1 MEKRLTTLLACLF
14 LFIGGVIAQTKVSGT
29 VVSQEDEEP
38 VIGASVLV
46 VGTQVGTVTDANGH
60 FSLTC
65 PAGKTMLRITYVG
78 MEPLEV
84 SARPNMRI
92 VLTSDQ
98 KALDEVIVVAFG
110 TAKKS
115 AFTGS
120 AKVVGSEE
128 LSLSQVSDV
137 TSALAGAVPG
147 VQLTS
152 ANGAPGA
159 SSTIRIRGFSSL
171 GAGMDPLVIVDGAPY
186 SGDLNN
192 LNPNDVE
199 SMTVLKD
206 AASNALYG
214 ARGANGVIMITT
226 KRAKQGEAKVVF
238 DAKWGANS
246 RALQH
251 YDVFKTP
258 QAYYE
263 THYKALENYYR
274 RGAENP
280 ASEAAAYDAWVS
292 ANSVLTGSAGSGG
305 LGYNIWTVPDGQP
318 LIGRDGKLNPNA
330 TLGRKY
336 TYRGQDYWITPDD
349 WEKEGTRTGL
359 RQEYNASVSGATERS
374 NFYMSMGYLNNEGIT
389 DKSDMERYTARL
401 RGDYQAKK
409 WLKVGGNVSYT
420 RFNYNSLSNNGSS
433 SSTANIWAFTSQMAP
448 IYPLWMRDGQ
458 GNIMEDDNYLKMMD
472 YGNTMNAGLTRPF
485 INNANPIMDLR
496 LNTNNNEGNAATG
509 NAFADFTILP
519 GLVFTVN
526 GTFNL
531 DETRVTYVY
540 NPYYGQFDTTG
551 GTVEKEH
558 IRSYNYNFQQLL
570 NYNTTIKQV
579 HNIGAMLGHEYYDSR
594 AAYLW
599 ASKSQMFDQKN
610 KELSGAV
617 VDGKSSGSYRSRYN
631 NEGYF
636 GRLLYDYDMKYFFS
650 GSYRRDASSRF
661 DPDYRWGS
669 FWSIGASWLM
679 NKESFF
685 NVGWV
690 DELKLKASYGSQ
702 GNDNIG
708 AYRYTNTYSLS
719 NSGGRPGLSFSGKGT
734 RDISW
739 ETNGNFNA
747 GIEFSLFKGRVTG
760 DIEYYYRKTTD
771 MLFSFSVAPSL
782 GYASYYD
789 NVGDLYNTGVEADFN
804 VNILRK
810 KDLQWDFHL
819 NLATL
824 KNRITKLHP
833 DKKTAITYDASGKAW
848 EGYTSG
854 SFFIAEDE
862 SMYTWRMKD
871 WAGVDPETGQA
882 QWWKSVYEQ
891 TSVQSKNEAGELLWE
906 TKEDEEG
913 NTVFVLDGSGNKIP
927 VMEDIDVWYDSKGNV
942 IADPDSYEGTDI
954 LRRKQVDREKTKDYS
969 EADYYV
975 TKKSTLP
982 KLYGGFGTTVRFY
995 GFDFSINC
1003 SYSLGGKQ
1011 YDSTYASFM
1020 ANPEANSTGTNIH
1033 RDILNAWS
1041 ETNKGS
1047 DIPRWQYADTNV
1059 SSQST
1064 RFFTD
1069 ASYLNIEN
1077 INFGYT
1083 LPRNFTRKFQVEG
1096 LRLYF
1101 AAENVYYWSKRKGFD
1116 PRQSY
1121 SGAPNATTY
1130 SPMRTIS
1137 GGLTVT
1143 F

>member
-14 LFIGGVIAQTKVSGT
+14 LFIGGVFAQTKVNGT
-29 VVSQEDEEP
+29 VVSQEDGEP
-38 VIGASVLV
+38 IIGATIMV
-46 VGTQVGTVTDANGH
+46 VGTQVGTVTDANGQ

-65 PAGKTMLRITYVG
+65 PEGKKTLRITYVG

-92 VLTSDQ
+92 VLSSDQ
-98 KALDEVIVVAFG
+98 KTLDEVIVVAFG

-171 GAGMDPLVIVDGAPY
+171 GAGMDPLIIVDGAPY

-226 KRAKQGEAKVVF
+226 KRAKQGSDARVVF

-251 YDVFKTP
+251 YDTFRTP
-258 QAYYE
+258 EAYYE
-263 THYKALENYYR
+263 THYKALENYFKN
-274 RGAENP
+274 GGQD
-280 ASEAAAYDAWVS
+280 AYDAWVS
-292 ANSVLTGSAGSGG
+292 ANSVLTGSASTGG
-305 LGYNIWTVPDGQP
+305 LGYNIWTVPDGQYI
-318 LIGRDGKLNPNA
+318 IGRDGKLNPAA

-336 TYRGQDYWITPDD
+336 TFRGEDYWITPDD
-349 WEKEGTRTGL
+349 WEKEATRTGL
-359 RQEYNASVSGATERS
+359 RQEYNASVSAATDRS
-374 NFYMSMGYLNNEGIT
+374 SFYLSMGYLNNEGIT
-389 DKSDMERYTARL
+389 DASDMERYTARL
-401 RGDYQAKK
+401 RADYQAKK
-409 WLKVGGNVSYT
+409 WMKVGGNISYT

-433 SSTANIWAFTSQMAP
+433 TSTANIWAFTSQMAP
-448 IYPLWMRDGQ
+448 IYPVWVRDGQ
-458 GNIMEDDNYLKMMD
+458 GNIKIDDNYLKVMD
-472 YGNTMNAGLTRPF
+472 YGDTMNAGLTRPF
-485 INNANPIMDLR
+485 ISQANPIMDSR
-496 LNTNNNEGNAATG
+496 LNTNNSEGNAASG
-509 NAFADFTILP
+509 NAFVDFTFLP
-519 GLVFTVN
+519 GLTLTLN

-558 IRSYNYNFQQLL
+558 SRLYNYNFQQLL
-570 NYNTTIKQV
+570 NYNTTLAQH

-594 AAYLW
+594 SAYIG
-599 ASKSQMFDQKN
+599 ASKSQMFDQGN

-617 VDGKSSGSYRSRYN
+617 VDGKSSYSYRGRYN

-636 GRLLYDYDMKYFFS
+636 GRVLYDYDMKYFLS
-650 GSYRRDASSRF
+650 ASYRRDASSRF

-669 FWSIGASWLM
+669 FWSIGASWLI

-685 NVGWV
+685 DVDWV

-708 AYRYTNTYSLS
+708 SYRYTNTYSLS
-719 NSGGRPGLSFSGKGT
+719 NSGGRPGLSFSSKGT
-734 RDISW
+734 RDITW

-789 NVGDLYNTGVEADFN
+789 NVGDLYNTGIEADFN
-804 VNILRK
+804 INILRQ

-833 DKKTAITYDASGKAW
+833 DKKTNVFYDASGKVW

-854 SFFIAEDE
+854 SFFISEDTP
-862 SMYTWRMKD
+862 MYTWRMKE
-871 WAGVDPETGQA
+871 WAGVDPETGEA
-882 QWWKSVYEQ
+882 QWWKSVWEQ
-891 TSVQSKNEAGELLWE
+891 TQSKNEAGEPLWE
-906 TKEDEEG
+906 TTKDDDG
-913 NTVFVLDGSGNKIP
+913 NTIYKTDEAGNKIP
-927 VMEDIDVWYDSKGNV
+927 VMEDVWYDKNGNIV
-942 IADPDSYEGTDI
+942 NPDTYEGTDI
-954 LRRKQVDREKTKDYS
+954 LRRKQVDREKTKTYS
-969 EADYYV
+969 DADYFV
-975 TKKSTLP
+975 TKQSTLP
-982 KLYGGFGTTVRFY
+982 KLYGGFGTSVKFY
-995 GFDFSINC
+995 GFDFTINC
-1003 SYSLGGKQ
+1003 SYQIGGKQ
-1011 YDSTYASFM
+1011 YDSTYANFM
-1020 ANPEANSTGTNIH
+1020 ANPEANSTGSNIH

-1047 DIPRWQYADTNV
+1047 DIPRWQYADLNV

-1064 RFFTD
+1064 RFLTD

-1083 LPRNFTRKFQVEG
+1083 LPRSFTRKFQVEG

-1101 AAENVYYWSKRKGFD
+1101 AAENVYYISKRKGFD

-1130 SPMRTIS
+1130 SPMRTLS

>member
-1 MEKRLTTLLACLF
+1 MEKRLTMILACLF
-14 LFIGGVIAQTKVSGT
+14 LSLGMALAQTKVNGT
-29 VVSQEDEEP
+29 VVSQEDGEP
-38 VIGASVLV
+38 IIGATVLV
-46 VGTQVGTVTDANGH
+46 VGTQVGTVTDANGR

-65 PAGKTMLRITYVG
+65 PAGKQTLRITYVG

-98 KALDEVIVVAFG
+98 SALDEVIVVAFG

-128 LSLSQVSDV
+128 LALSQVSDV

-171 GAGMDPLVIVDGAPY
+171 GAGMDPLIIVDGAPY

-226 KRAKQGEAKVVF
+226 KRAKQGQDAKVTF
-238 DAKWGANS
+238 DAKWGANT

-258 QAYYE
+258 EAYYE
-263 THYKALENYYR
+263 THYKALENYYLNQ
-274 RGAENP
+274 GQD
-280 ASEAAAYDAWVS
+280 SYDAWVS

-305 LGYNIWTVPDGQP
+305 LGYNIWTVPAGQYI
-318 LIGRDGKLNPNA
+318 IGRDGKLNPAA
-330 TLGRKY
+330 TLGHMY
-336 TYRGQDYWITPDD
+336 TFRGDDYWITPDD

-359 RQEYNASVSGATERS
+359 RQEYNASVSAATDRS
-374 NFYMSMGYLNNEGIT
+374 SFYMSMGYLDNEGIT
-389 DKSDMERYTARL
+389 DASNMKRYTARL

-409 WLKVGGNVSYT
+409 WLKVGGNVSYA
-420 RFNYNSLSNNGSS
+420 RFDYNSLGNNGSTT
-433 SSTANIWAFTSQMAP
+433 STGNIWAFTSQIAP
-448 IYPLWMRDGQ
+448 IYPIWVRDGNK
-458 GNIMEDDNYLKMMD
+458 NIKIDDNYLKVMD

-485 INNANPIMDLR
+485 INNANPIMDSR
-496 LNTNNNEGNAATG
+496 LNTRNSEGNAASG
-509 NAFADFTILP
+509 HAFADFTIIP
-519 GLVFTVN
+519 GLVLTLN

-531 DETRVTYVY
+531 DETRYTYVY

-558 IRSYNYNFQQLL
+558 ARLYNYNFQQLL
-570 NYNTTIKQV
+570 NYNTTLAQY
-579 HNIGAMLGHEYYDSR
+579 HNIGAMIGHEYYDSR
-594 AAYLW
+594 AAYLG
-599 ASKSQMFDQKN
+599 ASKSQMFDQSN

-617 VDGKSSGSYRSRYN
+617 VDGKSSYSYRSRYN

-636 GRLLYDYDMKYFFS
+636 GRVLYDYDTKYFLS
-650 GSYRRDASSRF
+650 ASLRRDASSRF
-661 DPDYRWGS
+661 DPDYRWGT
-669 FWSIGASWLM
+669 FWSLGASWLM
-679 NKESFF
+679 NKESWFDID
-685 NVGWV
+685 WIS
-690 DELKLKASYGSQ
+690 ELKLKASYGSQ

-708 AYRYTNTYSLS
+708 SYRYTNTYSLS
-719 NSGGRPGLSFSGKGT
+719 NSGGRPGLAFDSKGT

-747 GIEFSLFKGRVTG
+747 GVEFSLFKGRVTG

-782 GYASYYD
+782 GYSSYYD
-789 NVGDLYNTGVEADFN
+789 NVGDLYNTGIEADFN
-804 VNILRK
+804 VNILNTK
-810 KDLQWDFHL
+810 NVQWDFHL

-824 KNRITKLHP
+824 KNKITYLHP
-833 DKKTAITYDASGKAW
+833 DKKTNIFYDASGKVW

-854 SFFIAEDE
+854 SFFISENT

-871 WAGVDPETGQA
+871 WAGVDSETGEA
-882 QWWKSVYEQ
+882 QWWKSVWEQ
-891 TSVQSKNEAGELLWE
+891 QQVTVNGEPQWQT
-906 TKEDEEG
+906 TKDGEG
-913 NTVFVLDGSGNKIP
+913 NTVFVLDDNGDKVP
-927 VMEDIDVWYDSKGNV
+927 VTEDVWYDAKGNKV
-942 IADPDSYEGTDI
+942 DPDNYEGNDI
-954 LRRKQVDREKTKDYS
+954 LRRKQVDREKTKEYS
-969 EADYYV
+969 DADYYV
-975 TKKSTLP
+975 TNESTLP
-982 KLYGGFGTTVRFY
+982 KLYGGFGTTIKFF

-1003 SYSLGGKQ
+1003 SYQLGGKQ
-1011 YDSTYASFM
+1011 YDSTYANFM
-1020 ANPEANSTGTNIH
+1020 ANPEANSTGSNIH

-1041 ETNKGS
+1041 PTNKNS
-1047 DIPRWQYADTNV
+1047 DIPRWQYGDLNV

-1064 RFFTD
+1064 RFLTN

-1083 LPRNFTRKFQVEG
+1083 IPRNLTRKFQVEG
-1096 LRLYF
+1096 IRLYF
-1101 AAENVYYWSKRKGFD
+1101 AAENVYYISKRKGFD

-1130 SPMRTIS
+1130 SPMRTLS

>member
-1 MEKRLTTLLACLF
+1 MEKRLTMILACLF
-14 LFIGGVIAQTKVSGT
+14 LSLGMALAQTKVNGT
-29 VVSQEDEEP
+29 VVSQEDGEP
-38 VIGASVLV
+38 IIGATVLV
-46 VGTQVGTVTDANGH
+46 VGTQVGTVTDANGR

-65 PAGKTMLRITYVG
+65 PAGKQTLRITYVG

-98 KALDEVIVVAFG
+98 SALDEVIVVAFG

-128 LSLSQVSDV
+128 LALSQVSDV

-171 GAGMDPLVIVDGAPY
+171 GAGMDPLIIVDGAPY

-226 KRAKQGEAKVVF
+226 KRAKQGQDAKVTF
-238 DAKWGANS
+238 DAKWGANT

-258 QAYYE
+258 EAYYE
-263 THYKALENYYR
+263 THYKALENYYLNQ
-274 RGAENP
+274 GQD
-280 ASEAAAYDAWVS
+280 SYDAWVS

-305 LGYNIWTVPDGQP
+305 LGYNIWTVPAGQYI
-318 LIGRDGKLNPNA
+318 IGRDGKLNPAA
-330 TLGRKY
+330 TLGHMY
-336 TYRGQDYWITPDD
+336 TFRGDDYWITPDD

-359 RQEYNASVSGATERS
+359 RQEYNASVSAATDRS
-374 NFYMSMGYLNNEGIT
+374 SFYMSMGYLDNEGIT
-389 DKSDMERYTARL
+389 DASNMKRYTARL

-409 WLKVGGNVSYT
+409 WLKVGGNVSYA
-420 RFNYNSLSNNGSS
+420 RFDYNSLGNNGSTT
-433 SSTANIWAFTSQMAP
+433 STGNIWAFTSQIAP
-448 IYPLWMRDGQ
+448 IYPIWVRDGNK
-458 GNIMEDDNYLKMMD
+458 NIKIDDNYLKVMD

-485 INNANPIMDLR
+485 INNANPIMDSR
-496 LNTNNNEGNAATG
+496 LNTRNSEGNAASG
-509 NAFADFTILP
+509 HAFADFTIIP
-519 GLVFTVN
+519 GLVLTLN

-531 DETRVTYVY
+531 DETRYTYVY

-558 IRSYNYNFQQLL
+558 ARLYNYNFQQLL
-570 NYNTTIKQV
+570 NYNTTLAQY
-579 HNIGAMLGHEYYDSR
+579 HNIGAMIGHEYYDSR
-594 AAYLW
+594 AAYLG
-599 ASKSQMFDQKN
+599 ASKSQMFDQSN

-617 VDGKSSGSYRSRYN
+617 VDGKSSYSYRSRYN

-636 GRLLYDYDMKYFFS
+636 GRVLYDYDTKYFLS
-650 GSYRRDASSRF
+650 ASLRRDASSRF
-661 DPDYRWGS
+661 DPDYRWGT
-669 FWSIGASWLM
+669 FWSLGASWLM
-679 NKESFF
+679 NKESWFDID
-685 NVGWV
+685 WIS
-690 DELKLKASYGSQ
+690 ELKLKASYGSQ

-708 AYRYTNTYSLS
+708 SYRYTNTYSLS
-719 NSGGRPGLSFSGKGT
+719 NSGGRPGLAFDSKGT

-747 GIEFSLFKGRVTG
+747 GVEFSLFKGRVTG

-782 GYASYYD
+782 GYSSYYD
-789 NVGDLYNTGVEADFN
+789 NVGDLYNTGIEADFN
-804 VNILRK
+804 VNILNTK
-810 KDLQWDFHL
+810 NVQWDFHL

-824 KNRITKLHP
+824 KNKITYLHP
-833 DKKTAITYDASGKAW
+833 DKKTNVFYDASGKVW

-854 SFFIAEDE
+854 SFFISENT

-871 WAGVDPETGQA
+871 WAGVDSETGEA
-882 QWWKSVYEQ
+882 QWWKSVWEQ
-891 TSVQSKNEAGELLWE
+891 QQVTVNGEPQWQT
-906 TKEDEEG
+906 TKDGEG
-913 NTVFVLDGSGNKIP
+913 NTVFVLDDNGDKVP
-927 VMEDIDVWYDSKGNV
+927 VTEDVWYDAKGNKV
-942 IADPDSYEGTDI
+942 DPDNYEGNDI
-954 LRRKQVDREKTKDYS
+954 LRRKQVDREKTKEYS
-969 EADYYV
+969 DADYYV
-975 TKKSTLP
+975 TNESTLP
-982 KLYGGFGTTVRFY
+982 KLYGGFGTTIKFF

-1003 SYSLGGKQ
+1003 SYQLGGKQ
-1011 YDSTYASFM
+1011 YDSTYANFM
-1020 ANPEANSTGTNIH
+1020 ANPEANSTGSNIH

-1041 ETNKGS
+1041 PTNKNS
-1047 DIPRWQYADTNV
+1047 DIPRWQYGDLNV

-1064 RFFTD
+1064 RFLTN

-1083 LPRNFTRKFQVEG
+1083 IPRNLTRKFQVEG
-1096 LRLYF
+1096 IRLYF
-1101 AAENVYYWSKRKGFD
+1101 AAENVYYISKRKGFD

-1130 SPMRTIS
+1130 SPMRTLS